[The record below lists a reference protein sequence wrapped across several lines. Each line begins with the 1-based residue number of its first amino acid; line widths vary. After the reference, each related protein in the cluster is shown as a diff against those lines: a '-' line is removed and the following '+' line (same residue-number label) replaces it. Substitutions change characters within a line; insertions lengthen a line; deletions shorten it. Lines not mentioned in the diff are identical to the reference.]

1 MTLEQQLTEAKDEV
15 VYHDLKAQDEL
26 LQDARRYYH
35 KRQAT
40 KFRKVV
46 TSLTL
51 QIHYKGYGKD

>member
-1 MTLEQQLTEAKDEV
+1 MTLEQQLSEAKDEV

-26 LQDARRYYH
+26 LQDSKRHYH

-40 KFRKVV
+40 KFRKIV

-51 QIHYKGYGKD
+51 QIYYKDYGKD